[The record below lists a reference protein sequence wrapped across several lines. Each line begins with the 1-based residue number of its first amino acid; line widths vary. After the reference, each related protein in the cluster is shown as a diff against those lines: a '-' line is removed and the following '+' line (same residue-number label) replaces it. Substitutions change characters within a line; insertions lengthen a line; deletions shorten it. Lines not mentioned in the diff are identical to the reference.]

1 MYISGLDIKTTLN
14 LQRKKARKNSVRMSL
29 PLPLTPRCTI
39 TGGDTNET
47 SPSEDQNSRSQSPHY
62 ESDDTVILKTD
73 SDSDT
78 DYLDATAS
86 CKRKRNSKCETE
98 QIRSPLPSLAL
109 ACDRVGVLSRGAAI
123 IACAVLGDMNIISE
137 EDQSKVID
145 KNKIQ
150 RERKKTR
157 IQMQHL
163 HQ

>member
-1 MYISGLDIKTTLN
+1 M
-14 LQRKKARKNSVRMSL
+14 
-29 PLPLTPRCTI
+29 
-39 TGGDTNET
+39 
-47 SPSEDQNSRSQSPHY
+47 
-62 ESDDTVILKTD
+62 KTD

-78 DYLDATAS
+78 DYLDATES

-98 QIRSPLPSLAL
+98 QMRSPLPSLAL
-109 ACDRVGVLSRGAAI
+109 ACDRVGVSSRGAAI
-123 IACAVLGDMNIISE
+123 IACAVLEDMNIISE

-163 HQ
+163 H